1 MKKINIAEKSFNPFD
16 LIGQKW
22 MLISAGTEDKWN
34 TMTASWGAVGVM
46 WGKPS
51 ATCYIRKSRFTKE
64 FVDAGEILTPALLAP
79 FYLEMKGASEET
91 VKFHSP
97 AQFVSNFSDSSVSS
111 FAVSCV
117 WCKRVSRISDGQ
129 LQ

>member
-51 ATCYIRKSRFTKE
+51 ATCYIRKQPLHQGVCRRRR
-64 FVDAGEILTPALLAP
+64 V
-79 FYLEMKGASEET
+79 
-91 VKFHSP
+91 FHP
-97 AQFVSNFSDSSVSS
+97 DRAQGRQPSGTEHP
-111 FAVSCV
+111 
-117 WCKRVSRISDGQ
+117 R
-129 LQ
+129 LQVRP